1 MQDHTS
7 GGTVEQRRSVL
18 TTLALG
24 LSTFLILFDVTA
36 VVVAMPAIAK
46 DVGLGV
52 AGLAWVI
59 YPFILAFPAPLLP
72 SVPLPDPFGPRP
84 DMLAANP
91 VFLSPP
97 PPSGWACAEP

>member
-36 VVVAMPAIAK
+36 IVVAMPAIVARVRRVF
-46 DVGLGV
+46 DLG
-52 AGLAWVI
+52 ADIATSTTISLAI
-59 YPFILAFPAPLLP
+59 RG
-72 SVPLPDPFGPRP
+72 SRR
-84 DMLAANP
+84 
-91 VFLSPP
+91 
-97 PPSGWACAEP
+97 

>member
-7 GGTVEQRRSVL
+7 GGTFEQRRSVL

-52 AGLAWVI
+52 AGLAAVARLCRTTSQDGQCW
-59 YPFILAFPAPLLP
+59 
-72 SVPLPDPFGPRP
+72 
-84 DMLAANP
+84 
-91 VFLSPP
+91 LSGVQ
-97 PPSGWACAEP
+97 S